1 MNGWTFSQ
9 NPSKREKGYFSVL
22 LNKSYHASFN
32 PCEKFEFHYLGT
44 TCEKFKFHYLGT
56 TGEKSKFHYLG
67 TTAAATK
74 AALPSATSLSGV
86 GY

>member
-1 MNGWTFSQ
+1 MVERSPKILASG
-9 NPSKREKGYFSVL
+9 EKGYFSVL

-32 PCEKFEFHYLGT
+32 PCEKFEFN
-44 TCEKFKFHYLGT
+44 
-56 TGEKSKFHYLG
+56 YLG